1 MRDHLSSEPISVLMF
16 ASATVRRSAEEH
28 ILELLSRLDR
38 RHFRHSLAQA
48 GLYHAFS
55 LRKFV
60 SEMEQCYFE
69 A

>member
-1 MRDHLSSEPISVLMF
+1 MSAKPISVLLF
-16 ASATVRRSAEEH
+16 ASATVRRGAEEH

-38 RHFRHSLAQA
+38 QHFRHSLAWA
-48 GLYHAFS
+48 GRCHVLEAFS

-60 SEMEQCYFE
+60 SEIERCYLE